1 MCMKTPKPKKVEEK
15 PIQWLRNPLLD
26 GLAIGGGTAKG
37 RASMR
42 RDLGV
47 AGAAFVSPYDRSTN
61 TPTAPEAA
69 PTAGQGTGLA
79 VPTAGGGRATRP
91 GMAALRV
98 R

>member
-1 MCMKTPKPKKVEEK
+1 MCTKTPKPQKVEEK

-47 AGAAFVSPYDRSTN
+47 AGAAFVSPYDRSKN
-61 TPTAPEAA
+61 PTTPEAA
-69 PTAGQGTGLA
+69 PTAGRGTGLA
-79 VPTAGGGRATRP
+79 VPTAGGRRVSRYGRAGR
-91 GMAALRV
+91 
-98 R
+98 